1 MRITTFTDFSLRTL
15 IYLASLPA
23 EQLSSVQQVSKVYN
37 VSQNHMVKVV
47 GKLRKLGYIHAQR
60 GKGGGICLAMKPEEI
75 NIGRVIAQM
84 ENHMDGVDCNAPA
97 CQLASCC
104 ELRKALAVGM
114 QAFIDAMKNYTLADL
129 LVNQEELSTLLF
141 INTAPNDFTDD
152 KNSSDGENSDND
164 TANAD

>member
-15 IYLASLPA
+15 IYLASLPP

-60 GKGGGICLAMKPEEI
+60 GKGGGICLAMKPDEI
-75 NIGRVIAQM
+75 NVGQVIAQM

-97 CQLASCC
+97 CQLAPCC

-114 QAFIDAMKNYTLADL
+114 QAFIDAMKNYTLADIL
-129 LVNQEELSTLLF
+129 INQDELSPLLF
-141 INTAPNDFTDD
+141 INTANGFDQDSNDIT
-152 KNSSDGENSDND
+152 SSE
-164 TANAD
+164 